1 MPLQGSGDIPVVMRL
16 LMINASPVKLLL
28 HTNQTTPSL
37 LALLYYTK
45 QFLIEEGSQSATPPT
60 ALLITQ
66 FVRFYQIIH
75 YEMTG
80 FQSFQSTILTLQ

>member
-28 HTNQTTPSL
+28 LTNQTTPSL

-45 QFLIEEGSQSATPPT
+45 QFLIEEGSQSASPAT
-60 ALLITQ
+60 AL
-66 FVRFYQIIH
+66 VSH
-75 YEMTG
+75 
-80 FQSFQSTILTLQ
+80 IL